1 MIQVKICLNG
11 TTEAWEQET
20 TLLTLLQSKGVNPDT
35 VVVVLNSE
43 VADRANLA
51 KVVLKENDKVDVL
64 RFVGGG

>member
-11 TTEAWEQET
+11 ATEAWEQET

-51 KVVLKENDKVDVL
+51 KIVLKENDKVDVL

>member
-1 MIQVKICLNG
+1 MKIYVNG
-11 TTEAWEQET
+11 NSEALEPET

-35 VVVVLNSE
+35 VVIVLNSE
-43 VADRANLA
+43 VIDRGNLA